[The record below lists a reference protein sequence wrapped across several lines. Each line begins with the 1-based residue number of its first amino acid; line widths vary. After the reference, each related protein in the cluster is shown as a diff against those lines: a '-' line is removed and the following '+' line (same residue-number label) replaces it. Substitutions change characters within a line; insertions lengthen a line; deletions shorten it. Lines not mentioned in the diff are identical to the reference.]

1 MCVSAAAHSLV
12 EILSSKAGCIEH
24 HVVVCC
30 WWCCLCVCH
39 TVLYVRRRVFPAVPA
54 GVIEDV
60 KFVGSSRLVC
70 AYYGGVVLHS
80 TQPGGFGVQLE

>member
-1 MCVSAAAHSLV
+1 M
-12 EILSSKAGCIEH
+12 
-24 HVVVCC
+24 
-30 WWCCLCVCH
+30 CH